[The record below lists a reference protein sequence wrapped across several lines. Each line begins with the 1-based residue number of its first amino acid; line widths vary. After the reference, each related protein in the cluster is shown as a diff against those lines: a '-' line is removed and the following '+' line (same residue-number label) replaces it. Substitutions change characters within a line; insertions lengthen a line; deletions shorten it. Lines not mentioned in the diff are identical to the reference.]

1 MIACVMERCLGCDNS
16 LVTEPKIAVAMTAGG
31 ANEIVAIDTEVFDIR
46 ARQNE
51 IMTKMIS
58 SGVDNKLRRDDGQV
72 IITTRDARDD
82 PGRAHWSHQTMEHA
96 LFNQWFDD
104 LNQRTLKKS
113 FVVREKPIEESSS
126 SSS

>member
-1 MIACVMERCLGCDNS
+1 MERCLGCDNS

-31 ANEIVAIDTEVFDIR
+31 ANEIVAIDTEVLDTR

-58 SGVDNKLRRDDGQV
+58 SGVDNKLRRDDDGQV
-72 IITTRDARDD
+72 IITTTVTRHD
-82 PGRAHWSHQTMEHA
+82 PGDAHRRHQTMDGTR

-104 LNQRTLKKS
+104 YSHRDFEKI
-113 FVVREKPIEESSS
+113 FVVREKRIEESSS
-126 SSS
+126 SSA